1 METYATLAGRYDQ
14 WNLSVA
20 GRFQQD
26 VVLAE
31 VGGLAGRTVLD
42 VGCGTGFYSRLWAA
56 QGADRVVGVDL
67 SEEMIAIAE
76 SVPGEIEYLIGD
88 AVLGAQDGR
97 FDLVTAMWL
106 VNHAETRADLDAMM
120 KGFAVAGDDLLL
132 VTANADAD
140 WDVLGTQAG
149 RYGVQQ
155 EPNGPAIDGR
165 QPYKATISYAGGS
178 FSFQSGSWATDV
190 LLEGLHAAGYDSV
203 RRVVAGGD
211 APTELVDR
219 PPFMILRATRSL

>member
-20 GRFQQD
+20 GQFQQD

-67 SEEMIAIAE
+67 SAEMIAIAK
-76 SVPGEIEYLIGD
+76 SVPGEIEYLLGD
-88 AVLGAQDGR
+88 ATRGAQDGR

-106 VNHAETRADLDAMM
+106 VNHAETRADLDAML

-140 WDVLGTQAG
+140 WNVLSTQD
-149 RYGVQQ
+149 RRFGVQQ
-155 EPNGPAIDGR
+155 HPNGPAVDGR
-165 QPYKATISYAGGS
+165 QPYEATIFYDGGS

-190 LLEGLHAAGYDSV
+190 LIEGLHAAGYDTV
-203 RRVVAGGD
+203 RRIAATGRDV
-211 APTELVDR
+211 PTELADR
-219 PPFMILRATRSL
+219 PPFMILRAS